1 MQFYQVQ
8 LGAVALVL
16 AEAIFRETRTEV
28 AHNRVPRDLRDDAR
42 CRDTETVAIAV
53 DDRRL
58 RQGKGK
64 NRQAVDE
71 DVLGLQGERG
81 KCGPHRF
88 VGRAQNIDRVDFHRI
103 DHAYRPEDGAI
114 GDEIVINLLAF
125 LWKELLGIVQFTM
138 AKFFRKN
145 NRSRHNRPSE
155 SATASLVDAG
165 DRRDTYGAK
174 FAFMPETTATVH
186 LAN

>member
-1 MQFYQVQ
+1 VQ

-16 AEAIFRETRTEV
+16 AEAILRETRAEV
-28 AHNRVPRDLRDDAR
+28 AHNRVARDLCDHAR

-71 DVLGLQGERG
+71 DVLGLQCERG
-81 KCGPHRF
+81 KCGAHRF
-88 VGRAQNIDRVDFHRI
+88 VSGAQNVDRIDFHRI
-103 DHAYRPEDGAI
+103 DHTNRPQNGAV
-114 GDEIVINLLAF
+114 GHEIVINLLPF
-125 LWKELLGIVQFTM
+125 FRQELLGIVQFTV

-145 NRSRHNRPSE
+145 NGRRHNRPSE
-155 SATASLVDAG
+155 SAAASLVDAG

-174 FAFMPETTATVH
+174 FAFMAETTATVH